1 MRLTEPAKLPQ
12 SRMDSRKIRCP
23 SRKHAAVL
31 LAALASAAAAA
42 FSLHGQSQPSPSR
55 PAQAPMNLN
64 LVVLDPAH
72 GGSESGAA
80 IADKVLEKDV
90 TLAVAAKLRAA
101 LASAGFTVI
110 STREGDN
117 PDPINTDQRAEIANR
132 THALAC
138 IVIHATATGSGIHVY
153 TSTLPPPM
161 ADADEAPSAFVPI
174 PWDAAQSGFVRQ
186 SLSLASSLSS
196 ALGSNHL
203 PASVG
208 QAPLRP
214 LDNMMCP
221 AVAVEMAP
229 LPAPGVGSTPASD
242 ANYQQQVATTFAA
255 ALRTWRDSL
264 QPAAQAPP
272 PGPATPQ
279 AKAIAAAQAVSH
291 AAARTPAPNTPPTT
305 PKGTP

>member
-1 MRLTEPAKLPQ
+1 
-12 SRMDSRKIRCP
+12 
-23 SRKHAAVL
+23 
-31 LAALASAAAAA
+31 
-42 FSLHGQSQPSPSR
+42 
-55 PAQAPMNLN
+55 MNLN

-72 GGSESGAA
+72 GGSESGAT

-90 TLAVAAKLRAA
+90 TFAVAAKLRTA

-110 STREGDN
+110 STREADN
-117 PDPINTDQRAEIANR
+117 PDPIATDQRAEIANR

-138 IVIHATATGSGIHVY
+138 IVLHATATGSGVHVY
-153 TSTLPPPM
+153 TSTLPPPPM
-161 ADADEAPSAFVPI
+161 TDTDSEAPSAFVPI

-186 SLSLASSLSS
+186 SLSLSSSLSS

-242 ANYQQQVATTFAA
+242 ANYQQQVATTLAA
-255 ALRTWRDSL
+255 ALRIWRDSL
-264 QPAAQAPP
+264 QPAAQAVPTA
-272 PGPATPQ
+272 PATPQ
-279 AKAIAAAQAVSH
+279 AKAIAAAQALSH
-291 AAARTPAPNTPPTT
+291 AAARTPVPANPEPA